1 MRDRLEEDVGRF
13 EVGEQQAVRIA
24 GHRRTLD
31 LFVLGDLLVERHVQ
45 RQRTVDDDVAQLAAV
60 GHLGQQR
67 AFGRGDHVGEQ
78 LLRGGDAGDFRGL
91 DAQQVRRAGQ
101 VADLHHLLLE
111 VGERNDRHV
120 RDDQQFVVA
129 GHFDDRNVA
138 QDAFRGEQP
147 GLLVEDAAH
156 VFVGRDQ
163 TFHQNVGV
171 ARNDRC
177 DGLLDAFHIVGFVDD
192 VEGVDV
198 DAVLLADLF
207 DNLLVAEERRL
218 HETLLIGFVD
228 RFQRMRILSVSYG
241 KTFFTLFPRL
251 LDDFGKMLN
260 HGVVTFKI
268 DICFVV
274 LPLCCRRSLPP
285 PASFAS
291 PTPPQNPPSGGAYR
305 MRPGCGRYF
314 TRL

>member
-78 LLRGGDAGDFRGL
+78 LLRGGDAGDFRRCY
-91 DAQQVRRAGQ
+91 AQQVGRAGQ

-138 QDAFRGEQP
+138 QDAFRGEQS

-241 KTFFTLFPRL
+241 KTFFTPFPRL